1 MRSVAASALAASSM
15 KGKRCL
21 SKRTPSNCARMLLP
35 IVSAVM
41 PVESEMKKTVRC
53 MGSPRVVAP
62 ACCAPYRKVRK
73 LSPLDRRLT
82 GMQLARRRTALVF
95 LCHAPSTAD
104 NTNPLRPASGL
115 CFVTI
120 PLVAALPEETPLNHL
135 VLWLDQLRMTDLG
148 KVGGKNASLGEMIG
162 NLAKLGVSVPGGFAT
177 TADAFQQY
185 LEKSGVA
192 KRIQARLADLNVDDV
207 DALTKAGK
215 EIREWVIETPLP
227 AELDQAIRDAYAKL
241 CKDAGANNIAV
252 AVRSSAT
259 AEDLPDASFAGQQET
274 FLNVVGIE
282 DVLHKVKEV
291 FASLYNDRAIAY
303 RVHQGFAHENVFLSA
318 GVQLMVRSDV
328 GAAGVLFTLDTE
340 SGFRDVVFV
349 TGSYGLGEM
358 VVQGAVNPDEFYVFK
373 PTLKAG
379 KPAVLRRNLGA
390 KQLRMVYS
398 DQPGERVK
406 TEDTPAELRHKF
418 CINDEDVQELAR
430 QALIIE
436 QHYGRPMDIEWAKDG
451 NTGKLYI
458 VQARP
463 ETVKSRAHA
472 TQLERFHLSEKG
484 KVLAEGRAIGQ
495 KIGAGK
501 ARVVESVAD
510 MDKVQPGDVLVTDMT
525 DPNWEPVMKRASAI
539 VTNRG
544 GRTCH
549 AAIIARELGIPAV
562 VGCGDATE
570 RLKDGTLVT
579 VSCSEGDTGKIYDGL
594 LETEVSE
601 VNRGEMPPIKTKI
614 MMNVGNPQLAFDFA
628 QLPNEGV
635 GLARLEFIINN
646 NIGVHPKAIL
656 DYPQIDADLKKAV
669 ESVAR
674 GHASP
679 RAFYVDKVAE
689 GVATIAAA
697 FWPKPVIVRLSDFKS
712 NEYRKLIG
720 GSRYEPEEEN
730 PMLGFRGAAR
740 YISEDFGEAFAMECE
755 AIKRVRND
763 MGLTNVQVMVPFVR
777 TLGQAERVTKLLAQH
792 GLERGKDDL
801 KVIMMCEVPSNAI
814 LAERFLQ
821 FFDGF
826 SIGSNDLTQ
835 LTLGLDRDSG
845 LELLAQDFD
854 ERDPAVEALIHQA
867 IKACLAQGKYIGICG
882 QGPSDH
888 PDFAQWL
895 AKE

>member
-1 MRSVAASALAASSM
+1 MSALF
-15 KGKRCL
+15 
-21 SKRTPSNCARMLLP
+21 
-35 IVSAVM
+35 
-41 PVESEMKKTVRC
+41 
-53 MGSPRVVAP
+53 SP
-62 ACCAPYRKVRK
+62 
-73 LSPLDRRLT
+73 
-82 GMQLARRRTALVF
+82 TALVVPF
-95 LCHAPSTAD
+95 E
-104 NTNPLRPASGL
+104 N
-115 CFVTI
+115 
-120 PLVAALPEETPLNHL
+120 
-135 VLWLDQLRMTDLG
+135 LRMTDVEA
-148 KVGGKNASLGEMIG
+148 VGGKNASLGEMISQ
-162 NLAKLGVSVPGGFAT
+162 LPQGVRVPTGFAT
-177 TADAFQQY
+177 TAHAFRQFLAHDGLADKISAKLKTLDTEDVRALAAVGAEIRAMVEAQPFPADLQKAIADAFAQ
-185 LEKSGVA
+185 LS
-192 KRIQARLADLNVDDV
+192 
-207 DALTKAGK
+207 AGN
-215 EIREWVIETPLP
+215 PS
-227 AELDQAIRDAYAKL
+227 ASF
-241 CKDAGANNIAV
+241 

-274 FLNVVGIE
+274 FLNVVGID
-282 DVLHKVKEV
+282 DVLHKMKEV
-291 FASLYNDRAIAY
+291 FASLYNDRAISY
-303 RVHQGFAHENVFLSA
+303 RVHKGFEHDVVALSA
-318 GVQLMVRSDV
+318 GVQRMVRSDL
-328 GAAGVLFTLDTE
+328 GAAGVMFTIDTE
-340 SGFRDVVFV
+340 SGFEEVVFI
-349 TGSYGLGEM
+349 TSSYGLGET
-358 VVQGAVNPDEFYVFK
+358 VVQGAVNPDEFYVHK
-373 PTLKAG
+373 PMLKAG
-379 KPAVLRRNLGA
+379 KKALIRRNLGS
-390 KQLRMVYS
+390 KLIQMVFS
-398 DQPGERVK
+398 TPEEKAASGKLVK
-406 TEDTPAELRHKF
+406 TV
-418 CINDEDVQELAR
+418 DVPTEQRNRYSLTDADVEQLAR
-430 QALIIE
+430 YALVIE
-436 QHYGRPMDIEWAKDG
+436 QHYGRPMDIEWGKDG
-451 NTGKLYI
+451 TDGQLYI
-458 VQARP
+458 LQARP
-463 ETVKSRAHA
+463 ETVKS
-472 TQLERFHLSEKG
+472 QSKG
-484 KVLAEGRAIGQ
+484 QAELRYKLKGQGTVLAEGRAIGQ
-495 KIGAGK
+495 KIGTGPV
-501 ARVVESVAD
+501 RLVHSITE

-562 VGCGDATE
+562 VGCGDATDL
-570 RLKDGTLVT
+570 LKDGTLVT
-579 VSCSEGDTGKIYDGL
+579 VSCSEGDTGRIYDGL
-594 LETEVSE
+594 LETEVTE
-601 VNRGEMPPIKTKI
+601 VQRGAMPPIKTKI

-755 AIKRVRND
+755 ALKRVRND

-777 TLGQAERVTKLLAQH
+777 TLGQAERVTKLLATH
-792 GLERGKDDL
+792 GLSRGKDDL

-814 LAERFLQ
+814 LAERFLE

-895 AKE
+895 AKEGISSISLNPDSVIATWQQLAG